1 MSADPI
7 PPVRVKR
14 EKVTTLLVEICNSI
28 VSNPNSLTFT
38 FVRHP
43 FIRLV
48 AVYNDRIMTNFNNW
62 RHEILRRL
70 DKNPEEDVSF
80 KDFVDFLLNNGPGE
94 SEHLDTYYHHCDMC
108 RIRYDLIGKFES
120 FAEDTRY
127 ILIKSGAYEKIDIF
141 DSQLSW
147 FDSRPYST
155 TNMETSLPFFRE
167 LNKETI
173 LKLYLRYEMDFE
185 MFDYSAQHF
194 YEEGRD

>member
-1 MSADPI
+1 MCADPI

>member
-1 MSADPI
+1 M
-7 PPVRVKR
+7 
-14 EKVTTLLVEICNSI
+14 L
-28 VSNPNSLTFT
+28 SNPDSLTFT

-70 DKNPEEDVSF
+70 DKDPEEDVSF
-80 KDFVDFLLNNGPGE
+80 KDFVDFLLSNGPGE

-147 FDSRPYST
+147 FDNRPYST

>member
-14 EKVTTLLVEICNSI
+14 EKVTILLVEICNSI

>member
-1 MSADPI
+1 MSADLI